1 MLYEMRISTPTKW
14 YMGSSCSTSLEC
26 MMDIIKVHPRDKL
39 VKFILITVKHVA
51 CLRCSNYIFILDST
65 PRFNGLG

>member
-1 MLYEMRISTPTKW
+1 
-14 YMGSSCSTSLEC
+14 

-39 VKFILITVKHVA
+39 VKVILITVKHVA
-51 CLRCSNYIFILDST
+51 CQRCSNYIFILDST